1 MICYVKV
8 WCGFVEDW
16 FFGVCNI
23 MVRCMLKFDGY
34 VKVGWFVL

>member
-8 WCGFVEDW
+8 WCGFVE
-16 FFGVCNI
+16 VSNI